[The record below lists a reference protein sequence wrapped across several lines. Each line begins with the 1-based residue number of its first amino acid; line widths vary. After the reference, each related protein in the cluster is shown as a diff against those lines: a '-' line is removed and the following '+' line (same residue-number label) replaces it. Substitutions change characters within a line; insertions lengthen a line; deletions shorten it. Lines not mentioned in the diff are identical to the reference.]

1 MSKILYLTFLYEPD
15 LSACSFRNSP
25 LSKELSRQLEGT
37 SCEIDLFTTLPNRYS
52 TFTQEAPLHE
62 KRGNLNINRID
73 IPAHKS
79 GFVDQMLAYRKYFFQ
94 VLKATKH
101 TRYDLV
107 FVSSGRLFSCY
118 LGYRIA
124 LRNKAKLYLDIRDIF
139 VDTISDVV
147 RSAWIKMFLMPVLK
161 YIESTAFNYA
171 SHINLISG
179 GFKQYFNK
187 FTKPAYTH
195 FTNGID
201 DVFIEA
207 GKVQADI
214 QPIKPYTIVYAGNFG
229 EGQGLHKIVPQAAA
243 LLGNVYKFILIGD
256 GGAKTKL
263 LEEIER
269 LGVTNVEIRNP
280 VNRQTLIQVYQQA
293 AMLFIHLNDYA
304 AFEKVLPSK
313 IFELGVFQKPILAGV
328 KGYARTFM
336 TEHLSHAHLFDPG
349 DAVKMAEIV
358 KQINLETRIDSGS
371 FIATFNRKA
380 INEGLAKSIV
390 SYLPKNN
397 Q

>member
-37 SCEIDLFTTLPNRYS
+37 NYEIDLFTTLPNRYS

-94 VLKATKH
+94 VLKATQNTK
-101 TRYDLV
+101 YDLV

-124 LRNKAKLYLDIRDIF
+124 KRNQAKLYLDIRDIF
-139 VDTISDVV
+139 VDTINDVV
-147 RSAWIKMFLMPVLK
+147 QSKWIKTFLMPVLK
-161 YIESTAFNYA
+161 YIESKAFNYA

-179 GFKQYFNK
+179 GFKNYFSK
-187 FTKPAYTH
+187 FRNPNYTY

-201 DVFIEA
+201 DEFIEA
-207 GKVQADI
+207 SKTQTGMI
-214 QPIKPYTIVYAGNFG
+214 PSKPYTIVYAGNFG
-229 EGQGLHKIVPQAAA
+229 EGQGLHKIVPQTAA
-243 LLGNVYKFILIGD
+243 LLGNAYKFILIGD
-256 GGAKTKL
+256 GGAKNKL
-263 LEEIER
+263 VDEIER

-280 VNRQTLIQVYQQA
+280 VNRKTLIQEYRQA
-293 AMLFIHLNDYA
+293 SILFIHLNDYA

-313 IFELGVFQKPILAGV
+313 VFELGVFNKPMLAGV
-328 KGYARTFM
+328 KGYARTFI
-336 TEHLSHAHLFDPG
+336 TENLAQAHLFDPG
-349 DAVKMAEIV
+349 DAAKMTEIV
-358 KQINLETRIDSGS
+358 KQLNLETRIDPGS
-371 FIATFNRKA
+371 FIDTFNRTA
-380 INEGLAKSIV
+380 INAGLAGSIV
-390 SYLPKNN
+390 SYLPRH
-397 Q
+397 